1 MKEQINS
8 KTVRAGEGD
17 FQYPLYLVR
26 VHSFLQA
33 WLTNT
38 PLFKVRYELALE
50 QKKLLK
56 DEPSL
61 SLLLMLYFFVLV
73 QSQFIVTATCINI

>member
-1 MKEQINS
+1 MFE
-8 KTVRAGEGD
+8 RA
-17 FQYPLYLVR
+17 
-26 VHSFLQA
+26 
-33 WLTNT
+33 

-61 SLLLMLYFFVLV
+61 SLLLMLYFLVLV

>member
-1 MKEQINS
+1 MFE
-8 KTVRAGEGD
+8 RA
-17 FQYPLYLVR
+17 
-26 VHSFLQA
+26 
-33 WLTNT
+33 